1 METGL
6 ALGSNLGDRLGLLKE
21 AKKRILAIEGV
32 SPVAQSRVYETE
44 PVDVPGEFAGLPF
57 LNSVLV
63 IETAMAVEKLAGLFK
78 SIERDMGRAPS
89 SIRNAPRP
97 VDIDLVYAGTLRMKT
112 SELEIPHPRWAVRR
126 FVVQP
131 LADVRPGLRIPGQS
145 GSVTDV
151 LDGLQD
157 AGGVEL
163 FADDW

>member
-1 METGL
+1 MEAGL

-32 SPVAQSRVYETE
+32 SPVAQSRIYETG
-44 PVDVPGEFAGLPF
+44 PVDVPGEFADMPF

-63 IETAMAVEKLAGLFK
+63 IETAMPVEKLAGLLK
-78 SIERDMGRAPS
+78 SIELDMGRVPS
-89 SIRNAPRP
+89 AVRNSPRP
-97 VDIDLVYAGTLRMKT
+97 IDIDLVYAGMLHMKT
-112 SELEIPHPRWAVRR
+112 RALEIPHPRWAIRR

-131 LADVRPGLRIPGQS
+131 LADVRPALRIPGQS

-151 LDGLQD
+151 LAALKG

-163 FADDW
+163 FADEW